1 MKKEVLE
8 EINRFR
14 ELVSLKP
21 ITVINENVIDSV
33 LSEQFAALKKMGL
46 ESIEKEIEAFM
57 KTEAKELAIQ
67 ELKKGAA
74 TNYRAGAQGAAKIS
88 TETVDK
94 VLQQIETQGGR
105 ALNGKEKA
113 ILQKQIRKI
122 MAEEIKKSI
131 NQTAKEYAEQI
142 TKQSTRSGTWEA
154 IKKHFGK
161 HWKKYAAAGLLAAIF
176 AYFYPGETPPPD
188 PTEPVPVP
196 DPDEDGIYKDCPDF
210 PFTKFCKNDKIRE
223 IQKCIGAKVDGAY
236 GPETEGKLKENGYS
250 TTITKEVFDE
260 ILEKC
265 EGGRENESGNTNLQ
279 TYYSP
284 DDI

>member
-1 MKKEVLE
+1 
-8 EINRFR
+8 
-14 ELVSLKP
+14 
-21 ITVINENVIDSV
+21 
-33 LSEQFAALKKMGL
+33 
-46 ESIEKEIEAFM
+46 M
-57 KTEAKELAIQ
+57 KTEAKKLAIQ
-67 ELKKGAA
+67 EFKKGAI
-74 TNYRAGAQGAAKIS
+74 TSYRAGAQGASRIS
-88 TETVDK
+88 TETVEK
-94 VLQQIETQGGR
+94 VMQQIERQSGR
-105 ALNGKEKA
+105 TLNAGEKR
-113 ILQKQIRKI
+113 ILNRQIREI
-122 MAEEIKKSI
+122 MAEEIRNSI

-188 PTEPVPVP
+188 PTVPVP
-196 DPDEDGIYKDCPDF
+196 DPDEDRIYRYCPDF

-223 IQKCIGAKVDGAY
+223 IQKCIGAEVDGAY
-236 GPETEGKLKENGYS
+236 GPETERKLKENGYS

-265 EGGRENESGNTNLQ
+265 ERGRENESGNTNLQ